1 MGGSGDM
8 KLFVATPM
16 YAGQC
21 YGAYTDSLVK
31 LAVAAD
37 QRKIPFRFFPI
48 FNESHIDR
56 ARNVCADQFLQ
67 SGFSHLLFIDS
78 DLSGY
83 KPEDVFNLMAMDK
96 EIICGFYP
104 KKRINWR
111 TVAAAVRAGL
121 ADKDPEVLQR
131 FVGDMVFTPALDD
144 DSNRFRTIYDLTK
157 LHEGGT
163 GFMLIRREALLK
175 IAEIIPERQYHR
187 HYKKP
192 EMMTAFFDAQCEPE
206 WQVYYRR
213 FITEDFEF
221 CRLAREANIGIWLA
235 PWIKLIHHGYYQ
247 FIGDI
252 EAIAMTQQQ
261 QVGEAA

>member
-1 MGGSGDM
+1 MR
-8 KLFVATPM
+8 LFVATPM
-16 YAGQC
+16 YGGQC
-21 YGAYTDSLVK
+21 YGAYTDSVMK
-31 LAVAAD
+31 LAVAAS
-37 QRKIPFRFFPI
+37 QRGIPFQFFPI
-48 FNESHIDR
+48 FNESHVDR

-78 DLSGY
+78 DISGY
-83 KPEDVFNLMAMDK
+83 KPDEVFGLMEMDK
-96 EIICGFYP
+96 QIICGFYP
-104 KKRINWR
+104 KKRINWK
-111 TVAAAVRAGL
+111 TVVAAVKAGL

-157 LHEGGT
+157 LYEGGT
-163 GFMLIRREALLK
+163 GFMLVRREALLK

-192 EMMTAFFDAQCEPE
+192 EMMYAFFDAQCEPE

-221 CRLAREANIGIWLA
+221 CRLAREAGIEIWLA

-261 QVGEAA
+261 PVQEAAE